1 MTTLNIFHLSDCP
14 TESAVWQHDKHVV
27 KMTLET
33 AQLLSQA
40 VRIVPEWR
48 QMCDVKRLY
57 RVTHQHHPSARW
69 ARKSVPNLFWLAK
82 HGIALADE
90 YSHRF
95 WRRHKSL
102 DVIMYV
108 ADNIGKFPALEV
120 DDLTTFAQAM
130 PLEFKRD
137 NPVEGYRKYYLA
149 AKVMPDS
156 KWTHRRSDLPD
167 WLFYPALGLS

>member
-1 MTTLNIFHLSDCP
+1 MNIFHLSTCP
-14 TESAVWQHDKHVV
+14 TESAQWQHDKHVV

-40 VRIVPEWR
+40 VRLVPDWR
-48 QMCDVKRLY
+48 QFVDVKRLY
-57 RVTHQHHPSARW
+57 RVTHQHHPSSRW
-69 ARKSVPNLFWLAK
+69 TRASVPNLFWLTK

-95 WRRHKSL
+95 WRRHASL
-102 DVIMYV
+102 DVIKYV
-108 ADNIGKFPALEV
+108 ADRVGALPALEC

-130 PLEFKRD
+130 PHEFKRD
-137 NPVEGYRKYYLA
+137 NPVEGYRGYYLA
-149 AKVMPDS
+149 TKVLRDS
-156 KWTHRRSDLPD
+156 NWTHRRSSLPD